1 MLLLTHFK
9 QHPSVIR
16 VINALPVGIYPSVN
30 SLNICTFTMELYQ
43 RQKYAVGEECFRDV
57 TVSNSV
63 YG

>member
-1 MLLLTHFK
+1 MLLLTHFE

-16 VINALPVGIYPSVN
+16 VINALPKSICPSIN
-30 SLNICTFTMELYQ
+30 SLNIYTFTIDLYQ

-57 TVSNSV
+57 TVSNPV